1 MVSSAQIKLNNLLPE
16 WSIKLDLSNSVFTL
30 SLLLLLLLCFILLNA
45 DCTVTEDIDLL
56 KSIYL
61 THTLVTKHQAYCVS
75 LFYSN
80 AAQLYLLANLSELF
94 HFILENVRHGLWLQ
108 KLAVAWKKEWNELK
122 TLPGQGMFV
131 LKLLHDKIIESAQT
145 QNAQEGKWHGHCF

>member
-30 SLLLLLLLCFILLNA
+30 SLLLLLLLHFILLNA

-61 THTLVTKHQAYCVS
+61 THTLVTKHQAYYSVS

-94 HFILENVRHGLWLQ
+94 HFILENIRHGLWLQ
-108 KLAVAWKKEWNELK
+108 KLAVA
-122 TLPGQGMFV
+122 
-131 LKLLHDKIIESAQT
+131 
-145 QNAQEGKWHGHCF
+145 